1 MTEQDHERMR
11 DYLDGEISPA
21 NLDELNRLLENDTEA
36 RARFRALATMEEG
49 LRDLAEVPAMS
60 RPHPIGWVNRQ
71 GSFIEPTLSD
81 RKTGTVIS
89 VFFSRP
95 VYAAAAGLVIGV
107 FCTSAIWAASESGRQ
122 KILTLIHESFES
134 GAAPEVTG
142 IPMKPEVWSGDYTQ
156 VVTKQDGLSPQDG
169 DHMLRLLRADHE
181 GKENPVGYVG
191 DLYRVIDLH
200 GHESILANDDAIAS
214 VESAFGSVP
223 FDEPGR
229 FVCGVAIYAL
239 SRLPSGTDEWKR
251 LLETQNNLNEK
262 TLATVHRWIPL
273 SHTGTQWQT
282 GRAELRLPMESRF
295 LVIAIHVCD
304 HSAVPPLGEPP
315 AVEFS
320 GQFLDDV
327 RVVLS
332 RRSSEF

>member
-1 MTEQDHERMR
+1 MTEKEHERMR
-11 DYLDGEISPA
+11 DYLDGNISSA
-21 NLDELNRLLENDTEA
+21 DLDELNYLLESDRGA

-60 RPHPIGWVNRQ
+60 RTNPVGSTNRQ

-81 RKTGTVIS
+81 QKAGKVIS
-89 VFFSRP
+89 AFFSRP
-95 VYAAAAGLVIGV
+95 VFAAAAGLMIGV

-122 KILTLIHESFES
+122 KILTLVHESFES

-142 IPMKPEVWSGDYTQ
+142 IPLTPEIWSGDFTE
-156 VVTKQDGLSPQDG
+156 VVTKQDGVSPQHG
-169 DHMLRLLRADHE
+169 DHMLRFLRADHE

-200 GHESILANDDAIAS
+200 GYELILANDDAVAS
-214 VESAFGSVP
+214 VESAFGSLP

-239 SRLPSGTDEWKR
+239 STLPSGADEWKR
-251 LLETQNNLNEK
+251 LLETHNNLNEES
-262 TLATVHRWIPL
+262 LATAHRWVSL

-282 GRAELRLPMESRF
+282 ARAELRLPTESRF
-295 LVIAIHVCD
+295 LVIAIHVSD
-304 HSAVPPLGEPP
+304 RSAIQPNGEPP

-327 RVVLS
+327 RVVLC